1 MLRIKRAATLPHC
14 NTDGVTRSL
23 CCSFTSCLY
32 FSKMNGWI
40 NQHNKNG
47 CPFCMFSS
55 WSKPW
60 KWFVLVRNKKKNQP
74 ISLNQEKSGN
84 KLCFEV
90 GHSCSEAD
98 LRWPWSNQGFSNC
111 AQMNSHFLNET
122 LRRSRLEGRRWLAS
136 GSFPPLTSAAAQQT
150 EISWLLIPGI
160 TDFYCTCS

>member
-1 MLRIKRAATLPHC
+1 
-14 NTDGVTRSL
+14 
-23 CCSFTSCLY
+23 
-32 FSKMNGWI
+32 MNGWI

-111 AQMNSHFLNET
+111 AQMNSCFHFLNE
-122 LRRSRLEGRRWLAS
+122 
-136 GSFPPLTSAAAQQT
+136 SAAT
-150 EISWLLIPGI
+150 LPIRGSEVTLKRILSTTDISCCSANGNLMTFDPRNNGLLLHLQLVWDFESFQIPLLKNDNMLI
-160 TDFYCTCS
+160 LMYHSRV